1 MQASSQRA
9 ADPKKATAGLRGASW
24 TASRLP
30 ANVRTSAHTLA
41 TQDGAQITGFL
52 YSRGGEK
59 TAVSLMHPREL
70 VATHYLVPDV
80 LMAGCACWVQGSRS
94 VGNDVRLEHEIALFD
109 VAAGLNFL
117 RGAGFEKLALL
128 GNSGGAALFALYI
141 QQSTA
146 DPTRRMAKTPG
157 GRPTKLAEANLPVA
171 ERLMLVAP
179 HLGPGKLLQNC
190 IDPSVTDETDPLAI
204 DASLFP
210 FSAENGFQR
219 PPESARYSK
228 EFVQRYRQ
236 AQRERVARID
246 ASAKASIEERLRARG
261 ASKEGAGL
269 QTRIRGAY
277 TPIFQVWRT
286 DADPRCFDLSLD
298 PSDRKWGTVWGAD
311 PIASNFGS
319 IGFGR
324 SCTAESWLSTWSG
337 LSSNASFEKCG
348 PAIEQPTL
356 MIDYTGDNTVFPS
369 DAAAIFASL
378 RTSDKSRR
386 SIRGNH
392 HGQPLAEGDPSGQ
405 LLAGEAIQEFLRS
418 SP

>member
-1 MQASSQRA
+1 MRVAAQRP

-30 ANVRTSAHTLA
+30 TDVRTSVHTVT

-52 YSRGGEK
+52 YSRGSEK

-70 VATHYLVPDV
+70 IATHYLVPDV

-109 VAAGLNFL
+109 VAAGLQFL
-117 RGAGFEKLALL
+117 RGAGFANLGLL

-141 QQSTA
+141 QQSTL
-146 DPTRRMAKTPG
+146 DPTRRIGKTPG
-157 GRPTKLAEANLPVA
+157 GRPTKLAEASLPLA
-171 ERLMLVAP
+171 ERLILVAP
-179 HLGPGKLLQNC
+179 HPGPGKLLQNC
-190 IDPSVTDETDPLAI
+190 IDPSVTDEADALAI
-204 DASLFP
+204 DTSLFA
-210 FSAENGFQR
+210 FSKENGFLR
-219 PPESARYSK
+219 PPESARYSR
-228 EFVQRYRQ
+228 EFVQRYRE

-246 ASAKASIEERLRARG
+246 ARARASVEERSRARA
-261 ASKEGAGL
+261 ASKEAADL
-269 QTRIRGAY
+269 QTRIRGAHA
-277 TPIFQVWRT
+277 PIFQVWRT
-286 DADPRCFDLSLD
+286 DADLRCFDLGLD
-298 PSDRKWGTVWGAD
+298 PSDRKWGTVWGSD

-319 IGFGR
+319 VGFAR

-348 PAIEQPTL
+348 PAIELPTL

-378 RTSDKSRR
+378 RTSAKSRR
-386 SIRGNH
+386 SLRGNH

-405 LLAGEAIQEFLRS
+405 VLAGETIQEFLRNS
-418 SP
+418 R

>member
-1 MQASSQRA
+1 
-9 ADPKKATAGLRGASW
+9 
-24 TASRLP
+24 
-30 ANVRTSAHTLA
+30 VRTSVHTVA

-52 YSRGGEK
+52 YLRGGEK
-59 TAVSLMHPREL
+59 TVVSLMHPREL
-70 VATHYLVPDV
+70 IATHYLVPDV

-117 RGAGFEKLALL
+117 RGAGFDKLALL

-141 QQSTA
+141 QQSSA
-146 DPTRRMAKTPG
+146 EPSQRIAKTPG
-157 GRPTKLAEANLPVA
+157 GRPTKLGEANLPQA
-171 ERLMLVAP
+171 ERLILVAP

-190 IDPSVTDETDPLAI
+190 IDPSVTDESNALAI
-204 DASLFP
+204 DASLFA
-210 FSAENGFQR
+210 FRKENGFQR
-219 PPESARYSK
+219 PPQSARYAPD
-228 EFVQRYRQ
+228 FLQRYRA

-246 ASAKASIEERLRARG
+246 ASARASIEMRLRARG
-261 ASKEGAGL
+261 AAKEDADL
-269 QTRIRGAY
+269 QTRIRGAH

-298 PSDRKWGTVWGAD
+298 ASDRKWGTVWGND

-348 PAIEQPTL
+348 AAIEQPTL

-369 DAAAIFASL
+369 DAAAIFAGL
-378 RTSDKSRR
+378 RTSDKARR

-392 HGQPLAEGDPSGQ
+392 HGQPLAEGEPSGQ
-405 LLAGEAIQEFLRS
+405 LAAGQAIQEFLRS
-418 SP
+418 QS

>member
-1 MQASSQRA
+1 METSSRRA

-30 ANVRTSAHTLA
+30 PDVRTSVHTLA
-41 TQDGAQITGFL
+41 TQDGAQVTGVL
-52 YSRGGEK
+52 YSRGGERM
-59 TAVSLMHPREL
+59 AVSLMHPREL
-70 VATHYLVPDV
+70 VVTHYLVPDV

-94 VGNDVRLEHEIALFD
+94 VGNDVRLEHETALFD
-109 VAAGLNFL
+109 VAAGLEFL

-128 GNSGGAALFALYI
+128 GNSGGAALFALYL

-146 DPTRRMAKTPG
+146 EPARRIAKTPG
-157 GRPTKLAEANLPVA
+157 GRPTKLAESNLPVA
-171 ERLMLVAP
+171 ERLILVAP

-190 IDPSVTDETDPLAI
+190 IDPSVSDETDPLAI
-204 DASLFP
+204 DSSLFP
-210 FSAENGFQR
+210 FSAENGFRR
-219 PPESARYSK
+219 PPESARYSP
-228 EFVQRYRQ
+228 EFVQRYRE

-246 ASAKASIEERLRARG
+246 AHAKAIIDERMRARS
-261 ASKEGAGL
+261 AAKEGADV
-269 QTRIRGAY
+269 QTRIRGAH

-286 DADPRCFDLSLD
+286 DADLRCFDLSLD

-311 PIASNFGS
+311 PLASNFGS

-348 PAIEQPTL
+348 SAIELPTL

-369 DAAAIFASL
+369 DSAAIFASL
-378 RTSDKSRR
+378 RTSDKTRR

-405 LLAGEAIQEFLRS
+405 LLAGQAIQEFLRRS
-418 SP
+418 

>member
-1 MQASSQRA
+1 MQRA

-24 TASRLP
+24 TPSRLP
-30 ANVRTSAHTLA
+30 ADVRTSVHTLP

-70 VATHYLVPDV
+70 IATHYLVPDI

-117 RGAGFEKLALL
+117 RGAGFEELALL
-128 GNSGGAALFALYI
+128 GNSGGAALFALYL
-141 QQSTA
+141 QQSSA
-146 DPTRRMAKTPG
+146 DPARRIARTPG
-157 GRPTKLAEANLPVA
+157 GRPTKLAEANLPLA
-171 ERLMLVAP
+171 ERLILVAP

-190 IDPSVTDETDPLAI
+190 IDPSVTDETDPTAI
-204 DASLFP
+204 DSSLFP
-210 FSAENGFQR
+210 FSAENGFKR

-236 AQRERVARID
+236 AQRERVERID
-246 ASAKASIEERLRARG
+246 ERAKAMIDERLRARS
-261 ASKEGAGL
+261 AAKEGADL
-269 QTRIRGAY
+269 RTRILGAH

-298 PSDRKWGTVWGAD
+298 ASDRKWGTVWGND
-311 PIASNFGS
+311 PLASNFGS

-348 PAIEQPTL
+348 SAIELPTL
-356 MIDYTGDNTVFPS
+356 MIDYTGDNTVFPADS
-369 DAAAIFASL
+369 AAIFASL
-378 RTSDKSRR
+378 RTSHKSRR

-392 HGQPLAEGDPSGQ
+392 HGQPLHEGDSSGQ

-418 SP
+418 N